1 MRESKIIYYLGL
13 ELLLLGLG
21 LGKGLGV
28 GVGVGLDT
36 YKTIFMKVSS
46 APVAQWLAGWTLK
59 PEVDGSTP
67 TWSKFFLYIIEE
79 HPQIMVTLKISEL
92 KLQVPL
98 RFSGK
103 ST

>member
-1 MRESKIIYYLGL
+1 
-13 ELLLLGLG
+13 
-21 LGKGLGV
+21 
-28 GVGVGLDT
+28 
-36 YKTIFMKVSS
+36 MKVSS
-46 APVAQWLAGWTLK
+46 APVAQWISGWTFN
-59 PEVDGSTP
+59 PEVEGSIP
-67 TWSKFFLYIIEE
+67 TSGKFFLYIIEE